1 MLRQPKAAAI
11 KFRSREDHTF
21 VGRLLQRV
29 RSAPAGNACGNLCLT
44 IMSSILASSSMIRP
58 IGRAF
63 TIFALCLAIGLHWAA
78 LQSIAWTTMLVAY
91 SKQTTLNQ
99 AVARTFD
106 GDHPCDLCKRISSTQ
121 HSQKKPQAQP
131 SPTKPDLI
139 CTARFIR
146 IMRLFQNFPY
156 AESAVHFFER
166 GQSPPVPPPRAS
178 LA

>member
-1 MLRQPKAAAI
+1 LN
-11 KFRSREDHTF
+11 
-21 VGRLLQRV
+21 LLPQIDDDR
-29 RSAPAGNACGNLCLT
+29 NNLSL
-44 IMSSILASSSMIRP
+44 IAMIRL
-58 IGRAF
+58 IGRAL

-91 SKQTTLNQ
+91 SKQTTLSQ
-99 AVARTFD
+99 AVAKTFD
-106 GDHPCDLCKRISSTQ
+106 GNHPCDLCKRISRTQ
-121 HSQKKPQAQP
+121 HSQKKPQAQSTP
-131 SPTKPDLI
+131 DKPDLI

-146 IMRLFQNFPY
+146 IIRSVQNFPY